1 MCRTTRWAPLVTRAG
16 GNAGPTGGNR
26 GAPACDRGDVNLPPL
41 DLGQLVGQAQARP
54 GVLAVVVLVA
64 VAYLVGVRRVP
75 GWPLGRTAA
84 FLAGLLVV
92 VVATCSG
99 IEAYGHVLEWMHM
112 IEHLLLIMVAPIL
125 LAIGSPL
132 QLVAEAL
139 PPRAAAGWR
148 AFLDRPVVSWLTSPP
163 FAAAFYT
170 VCVIGVHLTGLMDRA
185 MAEDGVHVAEELAYL
200 LAGMLLFQL
209 VLGVRP
215 GPWQLSGGGRMVL
228 LAVMTPVDT
237 VVGVVLLQTGTVAG
251 GIGAGD
257 HAHPRPDWA
266 LSAAADTSAA
276 GTTMWIAGTGIMGLV
291 MLVVGLIWLHGRGP
305 APAGPGW
312 TERARAATLAERT
325 GEPERGDVD
334 EDEAALE
341 AYNRWLSR
349 MAERDR

>member
-1 MCRTTRWAPLVTRAG
+1 M
-16 GNAGPTGGNR
+16 
-26 GAPACDRGDVNLPPL
+26 NLPPL
-41 DLGQLVGQAQARP
+41 DLGQLAGQAQARP
-54 GVLAVVVLVA
+54 GVLAAVVLVA
-64 VAYLVGVRRVP
+64 AGYLVGAGRVP

-84 FLAGLLVV
+84 FLAGLVV
-92 VVATCSG
+92 VVAATCSG

-139 PPRAAAGWR
+139 PPRAAAGWL
-148 AFLDRPVVSWLTSPP
+148 AFLDRPAVGWLTSPP

-185 MAEDGVHVAEELAYL
+185 MADDGVHVAEELAYL
-200 LAGMLLFQL
+200 LAGVLLFQL
-209 VLGVRP
+209 VLGRRP

-237 VVGVVLLQTGTVAG
+237 VVGVVLLQTGTVAA
-251 GIGAGD
+251 GIGAGE

-266 LSAAADTSAA
+266 LSAASDTVAA

-305 APAGPGW
+305 APARPGW

-325 GEPERGDVD
+325 GEPERADVD
-334 EDEAALE
+334 EDDAALE
-341 AYNRWLSR
+341 AYNRWLAR